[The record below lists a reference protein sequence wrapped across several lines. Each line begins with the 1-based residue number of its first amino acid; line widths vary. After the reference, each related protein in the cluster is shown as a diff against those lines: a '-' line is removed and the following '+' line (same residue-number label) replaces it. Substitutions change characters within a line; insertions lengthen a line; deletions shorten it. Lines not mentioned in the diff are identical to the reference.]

1 MLLRCYGFPSDL
13 IPDIRLLLMMRTGFS
28 FILLVL
34 VLGAFL
40 PAQAQQQPKFGIG
53 LQVTGTTVDNN
64 VGPGFRFRTS
74 VPITQDVSF
83 GLGAALTGYIFEGR
97 DDAAYAFD
105 PQASL
110 VITLPGSGT
119 QRFYVLG
126 GGGAYVPFGDVNAG
140 GGPTLHLGLG
150 KVWLLNESSFFLEF
164 DPSLYVGEETTE
176 VILPLRL
183 GVIF

>member
-1 MLLRCYGFPSDL
+1 
-13 IPDIRLLLMMRTGFS
+13 MMRTGLS
-28 FILLVL
+28 LALLALVL
-34 VLGAFL
+34 APLL
-40 PAQAQQQPKFGIG
+40 PAQAQQQPKFGVG
-53 LQVTGTTVDNN
+53 LQVMGTTVDNN

-74 VPITQDVSF
+74 VPINQDISF
-83 GLGAALTGYIFEGR
+83 GLGAAFTGYIFEGR

-126 GGGAYVPFGDVNAG
+126 GGGAYVPFGDVDAG
-140 GGPTLHLGLG
+140 GGPTLHLGVG
-150 KVWLLNESSFFLEF
+150 KVWLLNESSFFIEF
-164 DPSLYVGEETTE
+164 DPALYVGETTTE
-176 VILPLRL
+176 VVLPLRI